1 LVKEKPAGVGG
12 VQVSL
17 GTLRATVHRLAV
29 LLPGDKPWDVCKHSA
44 VLKAEENCQ
53 THSQS
58 LAKQGGKGGFLQ
70 K

>member
-1 LVKEKPAGVGG
+1 
-12 VQVSL
+12 
-17 GTLRATVHRLAV
+17 LAV